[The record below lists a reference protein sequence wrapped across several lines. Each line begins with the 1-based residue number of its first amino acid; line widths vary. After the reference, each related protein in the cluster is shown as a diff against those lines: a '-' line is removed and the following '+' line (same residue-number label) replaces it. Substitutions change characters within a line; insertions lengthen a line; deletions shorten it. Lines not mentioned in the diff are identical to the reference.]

1 MLFRK
6 LIIVLG
12 DWWADQRAIAATE
25 FAIVFPML
33 FMMLLGTVELGNGI
47 MANQKTIMASQVV
60 ADLITRS
67 EAVTAAQ
74 LEEAKAAGQLALNPF
89 PRESVG
95 FDIISIQYIADSAD
109 EGDEPDP
116 VIVWRHTDNMQG
128 YEADEEA
135 IKDKVLPLAL
145 VGDGVVVVY
154 VRFPYKSPFGQRFVG
169 DLNMMEI
176 SYARGRKNP
185 VVVRSGS

>member
-1 MLFRK
+1 MRFRDVF
-6 LIIVLG
+6 LPLEI
-12 DWWADQRAIAATE
+12 WWRDQRALAATE
-25 FAIVFPML
+25 FALIFPIL

-60 ADLITRS
+60 SDLITRS

-74 LEEAKAAGQLALNPF
+74 LSEAKAAGRLALDPF
-89 PRESVG
+89 DADLVG
-95 FDIISIQYIADSAD
+95 FDIVSIRYDLDGSD

-116 VIVWRHTDNMQG
+116 VIVWRDTDNMG
-128 YEADEEA
+128 GFEAEADD

-145 VGDGVVVVY
+145 EGDGVVIVY
-154 VRFPYKSPFGQRFVG
+154 VRFPYRSAFGSRFVG
-169 DLNMMEI
+169 DMNMIEV